1 MNALQA
7 IREKLQGL
15 NIPVELAPYDG
26 EDKESYITYGIAE
39 SRGDNW
45 GDNEAGDIVDNV
57 EICIYSPLGEN
68 TEELT
73 RQVWR
78 LIGRDESFTFP
89 RIHYD
94 YSQER
99 NQKCAILTCEY
110 LE

>member
-57 EICIYSPLGEN
+57 EICYYSQLREN
-68 TEELT
+68 VEETT
-73 RQVWR
+73 RTIRR
-78 LIGRDESFTFP
+78 LIGRDERFTFP

-99 NQKCAILTCEY
+99 NQKCAIFTCEY
-110 LE
+110 VE